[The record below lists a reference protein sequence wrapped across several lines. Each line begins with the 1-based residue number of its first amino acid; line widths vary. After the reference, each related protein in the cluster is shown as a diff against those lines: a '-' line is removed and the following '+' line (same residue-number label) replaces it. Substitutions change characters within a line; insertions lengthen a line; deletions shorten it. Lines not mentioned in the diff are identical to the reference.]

1 MAVAAKAG
9 VGVIDVKSY
18 YVETPQDVAD
28 GIRRAMQY
36 VNPDRI
42 VVTPDCG
49 LNHCPRHIAFR
60 KVCAMV
66 QGAKIIREEL
76 A

>member
-1 MAVAAKAG
+1 M
-9 VGVIDVKSY
+9 ITIRLIRLYDVKSY

-28 GIRRAMQY
+28 GIRRTMQY
-36 VNPDRI
+36 VNPNQI

-49 LNHCPRHIAFR
+49 LKHFPRHIAFR

-66 QGAKIIREEL
+66 QGTKIIREEL